1 MIKSSNFAPKT
12 LQDFATLRLQLPQAR
27 IVAGSTDVGLWVTKQ
42 GRDLGDMLYIGQVEE
57 LKKIV
62 VTDHALTIGANV
74 SLSDALIKISDFI
87 PTFKN
92 YSAVLLPCRLKM
104 QEL

>member
-57 LKKIV
+57 LK
-62 VTDHALTIGANV
+62 DCSHR
-74 SLSDALIKISDFI
+74 
-87 PTFKN
+87 
-92 YSAVLLPCRLKM
+92 PCFNDWGKCKFERCTH
-104 QEL
+104 